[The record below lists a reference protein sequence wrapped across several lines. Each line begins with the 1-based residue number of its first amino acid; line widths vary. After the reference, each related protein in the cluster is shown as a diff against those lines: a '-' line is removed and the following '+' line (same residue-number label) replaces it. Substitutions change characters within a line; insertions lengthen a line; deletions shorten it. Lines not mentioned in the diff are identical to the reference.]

1 MGVTV
6 AITLLMASKHMV
18 HLSMVMDSI
27 PIMVNL
33 MGSIIR
39 TTTLLRVIRNNL
51 TIKNHILANLNK
63 VNILTL
69 TSLSMTLTEE
79 LSPSMTSTLS
89 LSMTLTEELSPSM
102 TSTLSPS
109 KTLIVGLPRLSMT
122 STLSHSMTLTE
133 VPSLNKINILIP
145 AILSRHLVNQSSD
158 HQPSLKRVVIQ
169 LLQTIN
175 PSLLLISAL
184 LIDKRNRKTSTPVE
198 SLAVMQLMKDP
209 VARTQISLRIIRN
222 QVNTKMKVMTTLV
235 FMKICLVPILWRK
248 FLQNMQEKSNF
259 LNKNYFPI
267 KKLIIMLPPC

>member
-1 MGVTV
+1 
-6 AITLLMASKHMV
+6 MV

-27 PIMVNL
+27 PSMTNL
-33 MGSIIR
+33 MASIIR

-69 TSLSMTLTEE
+69 TSLSMSLTEE

-109 KTLIVGLPRLSMT
+109 MTLTEELSLSMTSTLSPSMTLLVGLPRLSMT

-145 AILSRHLVNQSSD
+145 AILSRHIVNQSSD
-158 HQPSLKRVVIQ
+158 HQPSLKRVVIR

-259 LNKNYFPI
+259 LNKNFHE
-267 KKLIIMLPPC
+267 K